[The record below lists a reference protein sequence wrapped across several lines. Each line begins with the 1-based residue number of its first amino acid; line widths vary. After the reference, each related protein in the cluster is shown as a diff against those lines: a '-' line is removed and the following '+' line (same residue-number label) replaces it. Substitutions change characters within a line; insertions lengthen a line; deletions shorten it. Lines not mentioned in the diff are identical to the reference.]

1 MEIIAT
7 RVEFLDRAPREA
19 DADSQPPHE
28 APVAA

>member
-7 RVEFLDRAPREA
+7 RVEFLDRPSRQA
-19 DADSQPPHE
+19 DVAHQPPQE

>member
-7 RVEFLDRAPREA
+7 RVEFLDRAPREVDVA
-19 DADSQPPHE
+19 PRQPHE